1 MKQAVQFFAA
11 WLMLASFSAGADR
24 PNILWLVSEDN
35 GRYLGCYGDSVAKTP
50 TIDALAKQGV
60 VFERCFT
67 QPVCAPS
74 RFTLI
79 TGMHAAS
86 CGPAQHM
93 RAKGKIHKDV
103 QGFPAKLRS
112 LGYFTSN
119 NAKTDYNANIDV
131 RNAWTRSGKQ
141 AHYSQRMPGEPFF
154 SVFNHETTHESSLF
168 PDKEKSSFDPQKM
181 RVPPYQPDTPEIRAD
196 WARYYSRLQQ
206 MDQQIAA
213 KLQELKESGEAENT
227 IVFYFSDNGG
237 VLPRSKR
244 FLQES
249 GTHVPLII
257 YFPPKWQHLS
267 PAPPGSRITDPVHF
281 VDFAPTVLSLVG
293 EKGLPHFQ
301 GNAFAGSKKQASR
314 EFVFCSR
321 DRMDE
326 RYDMMRM
333 VADKRWVYIRN
344 FRPDLPYVQPL
355 QYMFQSRGYQSW
367 AKQVASGKASAAELQ
382 FWGAKPAEEL
392 YDSLSDPDNVNN
404 LAMAVEHQA
413 TLQRMRDALRQ
424 QVVKIRD
431 NGFLPEGSEAEGFI
445 AAQQNELFPME
456 RVFDLA
462 VKASEQNPKHLP
474 EFIAALSDQ
483 AEAVRWWGAQG
494 CAMLGDKAD
503 VAKDTLL
510 LALKDSSG
518 PVQIAAAEALARQG
532 DLPSSLPVLEY
543 WTSQA
548 ESPWWAL
555 QAANVLDRLGE
566 SARPALASMQKVL
579 KQNRES
585 PEGSEPY
592 LQRLLQRT
600 VAVLEGKVEPLVYPV
615 RLPQE

>member
-1 MKQAVQFFAA
+1 MKQAVMIFAA
-11 WLMLASFSAGADR
+11 WLLLAGLSAGADR

-35 GRYLGCYGDSVAKTP
+35 GRFLGCYGDSIAKTP

-93 RAKGKIHKDV
+93 RAKGKISKDL
-103 QGFPAKLRS
+103 QGFPATLRA

-119 NAKTDYNANIDV
+119 NAKTDYNANIVV
-131 RNAWTRSGKQ
+131 RAAWTSSGKQ
-141 AHYSQRMPGEPFF
+141 AHYSQRERGEPFF
-154 SVFNHETTHESSLF
+154 SVFNHEITHESSLF
-168 PDKEKSSFDPQKM
+168 PDKEKSSFDPQTM

-213 KLQELKESGEAENT
+213 KLQELKDSGEAENT

-257 YFPPKWQHLS
+257 YFPPKWQHLA

-281 VDFAPTVLSLVG
+281 VDFASTVLSLVG
-293 EKGLPHFQ
+293 EMGLPHFQ
-301 GNAFAGSKKQASR
+301 GEAFAGSKRQAPR

-333 VADKRWVYIRN
+333 VADNRWVYIRN

-355 QYMFQSRGYQSW
+355 QYMFQARGYQSW
-367 AKQVASGKASAAELQ
+367 AKQVASGKATAAELQ
-382 FWGAKPAEEL
+382 FWGEKPAEEL
-392 YDSLSDPDNVNN
+392 YDSQSDPDNVTN
-404 LAMAVEHQA
+404 LATSPEHQA
-413 TLQRMRDALRQ
+413 TLHRMRAALRQ

-431 NGFLPEGSEAEGFI
+431 NGFLPEGSQAEGFI
-445 AAQQNELFPME
+445 AAQQTELFPIE

-462 VKASEQNPKHLP
+462 VKASERDAKHLP
-474 EFIAALSDQ
+474 EFITALSDQ
-483 AEAVRWWGAQG
+483 AEAIRWWGAQG
-494 CAMLGDKAD
+494 CAMQRDKSDAARD
-503 VAKDTLL
+503 ALL

-532 DLPSSLPVLEY
+532 DLPSSLPVLER
-543 WTSQA
+543 WVSQT
-548 ESPWWAL
+548 ENPWSAL

-566 SARPALASMQKVL
+566 SSRPALPIMKSVLEQKGDL
-579 KQNRES
+579 

-600 VAVLEGKVEPLVYPV
+600 VAVLDGKTEPLVYPV
-615 RLPQE
+615 NLHR

>member
-1 MKQAVQFFAA
+1 MKQAVMIFAA
-11 WLMLASFSAGADR
+11 WLMLASLSAGADR

-35 GRYLGCYGDSVAKTP
+35 GRFLGCYGDSIAKTP

-93 RAKGKIHKDV
+93 RAKGKIPTDL
-103 QGFPAKLRS
+103 QGFPATLRA

-119 NAKTDYNANIDV
+119 NAKTDYNANIDA
-131 RNAWTRSGKQ
+131 RAAWTRSGKQ
-141 AHYSQRMPGEPFF
+141 AHYAQRARGEPIF
-154 SVFNHETTHESSLF
+154 SVFNHEITHESALF
-168 PDKEKSSFDPQKM
+168 PDKEKSPFDPQKM
-181 RVPPYQPDTPEIRAD
+181 RVPIYQPDTPEIRAD

-213 KLQELKESGEAENT
+213 KLQELKDSGEAENT

-257 YFPPKWQHLS
+257 YFPPKWQHLA

-301 GNAFAGSKKQASR
+301 GEAFAGSKKQAPR

-333 VADKRWVYIRN
+333 VADKRWIYIRN

-355 QYMFQSRGYQSW
+355 QYMFQARGYQSW

-392 YDSLSDPDNVNN
+392 YDSQSDPDNVNS
-404 LAMAVEHQA
+404 LATSPEHQT
-413 TLQRMRDALRQ
+413 TLHRMRAALRQ

-431 NGFLPEGSEAEGFI
+431 NGFLPEGSQTEGFI
-445 AAQQNELFPME
+445 AAQQTDLFPIE
-456 RVFDLA
+456 KVFDLA
-462 VKASEQNPKHLP
+462 VRASERDPRYLP
-474 EFIAALSDQ
+474 EFIASLSDQ

-494 CAMLGDKAD
+494 CAMLGDKAGM
-503 VAKDTLL
+503 AKEALL
-510 LALKDSSG
+510 LAVNDSSG
-518 PVQIAAAEALARQG
+518 PVQIAAAEALAMQG
-532 DLPSSLPVLEY
+532 ELSSALPVLER
-543 WTSQA
+543 WVSQA
-548 ESPWWAL
+548 ENPWSAL

-566 SARPALASMQKVL
+566 SARPALATMKKVL
-579 KQNRES
+579 EQNRES
-585 PEGSEPY
+585 PQGYEPY
-592 LQRLLQRT
+592 LQRLLERT
-600 VAVLEGKVEPLVYPV
+600 VAVLEGKAEPLVYPV
-615 RLPQE
+615 NLHR

>member
-1 MKQAVQFFAA
+1 MKQAVMIFAA
-11 WLMLASFSAGADR
+11 WLMLASWSAGADR

-35 GRYLGCYGDSVAKTP
+35 GRFLGCYGDSVAKTP

-93 RAKGKIHKDV
+93 RAKGKIPSDL
-103 QGFPAKLRS
+103 QGFPATLRS

-119 NAKTDYNANIDV
+119 NAKTDYNASIDV
-131 RNAWTRSGKQ
+131 RSAWTRAGKQ
-141 AHYSQRMPGEPFF
+141 AHYAQRASGELFF

-168 PDKEKSSFDPQKM
+168 PDKEKSAFDPQKM
-181 RVPPYQPDTPEIRAD
+181 RVPAYQPDTPEIRSD
-196 WARYYSRLQQ
+196 WARYYSRMQQ

-213 KLQELKESGEAENT
+213 KLQELKDSGEAENT

-249 GTHVPLII
+249 GTHVPLVI
-257 YFPPKWQHLS
+257 YFPPKWQHLA
-267 PAPPGSRITDPVHF
+267 PAPPGSRISDPVHF

-293 EKGLPHFQ
+293 EEGQPHFQ
-301 GNAFAGSKKQASR
+301 GQAFAGSKKQAPR

-333 VADKRWVYIRN
+333 VADKRWIYIRN

-355 QYMFQSRGYQSW
+355 QYMFQARGYQSW
-367 AKQVASGKASAAELQ
+367 SKHVASGKASAAELQ

-392 YDSLSDPDNVNN
+392 YDSQSDPDNVNN
-404 LAMAVEHQA
+404 LATSAEHQA
-413 TLQRMRDALRQ
+413 TLQRMRAALRQ
-424 QVVKIRD
+424 QALSIRD
-431 NGFLPEGSEAEGFI
+431 NGFLPEGSKAEGFMASRQADLYPI
-445 AAQQNELFPME
+445 E

-462 VKASEQNPKHLP
+462 VKASERDVRHLS
-474 EFIAALSDQ
+474 ELIAALSDQ
-483 AEAVRWWGAQG
+483 VEGVRWWGAQG
-494 CAMLGDKAD
+494 CAMLGENAEE
-503 VAKDTLL
+503 AKNPLL
-510 LALKDSSG
+510 QALKDRSG
-518 PVQIAAAEALARQG
+518 HVQIAAAEALARQG
-532 DLPSSLPVLEY
+532 DVSNSLPVLEH
-543 WTSQA
+543 WTAQV
-548 ESPWWAL
+548 ESPWLAL
-555 QAANVLDRLGE
+555 QSANVLDRLGE
-566 SARPALASMQKVL
+566 NARPALPALQKVL
-579 KQNRES
+579 EQNRES
-585 PEGSEPY
+585 PEGFEPY

-615 RLPQE
+615 NMHR